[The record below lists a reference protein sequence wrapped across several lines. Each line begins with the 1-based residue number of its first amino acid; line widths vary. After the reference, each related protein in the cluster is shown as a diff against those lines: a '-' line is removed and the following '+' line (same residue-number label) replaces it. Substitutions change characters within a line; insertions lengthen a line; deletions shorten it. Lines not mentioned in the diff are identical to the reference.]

1 MSIYDL
7 FLKNKRNISTIST
20 PPRQYGT
27 YLASKAHVLN
37 AKRVRLERQ
46 DDRYCEAKRARIA
59 SQSRPY
65 ETKKGGLPPF
75 FIV

>member
-20 PPRQYGT
+20 PPRQYVI

-37 AKRVRLERQ
+37 G
-46 DDRYCEAKRARIA
+46 KRAHIEG
-59 SQSRPY
+59 Q
-65 ETKKGGLPPF
+65 EGTF
-75 FIV
+75 

>member
-20 PPRQYGT
+20 PPRQNGT

-37 AKRVRLERQ
+37 G
-46 DDRYCEAKRARIA
+46 KRARIER
-59 SQSRPY
+59 Q
-65 ETKKGGLPPF
+65 KGTSCEAVSP
-75 FIV
+75 I

>member
-20 PPRQYGT
+20 QPRQYVI

-37 AKRVRLERQ
+37 AKRAHIERQ
-46 DDRYCEAKRARIA
+46 EHTY
-59 SQSRPY
+59 
-65 ETKKGGLPPF
+65 
-75 FIV
+75 